1 MLEIQ
6 KISKKIKT
14 NDIVSAISLKLKKS
28 EVVGLLGPNG
38 AGKTTCFYMISGL
51 IKCDS
56 GKIIL
61 DNRDVT
67 NLNMDERASLGI
79 GYLPQ
84 EPSIFKGLTV
94 EENINS
100 ILEYCY
106 EDPKKRS
113 NELEY
118 LLEKFNITNIRKTK
132 GISLSGGERRRVEIA
147 RALGAKPKF
156 ILLDEPFSGIDPI
169 SVVDIQTIIS
179 ELQKDDIGIL
189 ITDHNVRETLDVCNR
204 SYIMNG
210 GRLIAEGSSE
220 EILSNQDVKKVYLG
234 EEFRI

>member
-61 DNRDVT
+61 DNKDVT

-100 ILEYCY
+100 I
-106 EDPKKRS
+106 
-113 NELEY
+113 
-118 LLEKFNITNIRKTK
+118 
-132 GISLSGGERRRVEIA
+132 
-147 RALGAKPKF
+147 
-156 ILLDEPFSGIDPI
+156 
-169 SVVDIQTIIS
+169 
-179 ELQKDDIGIL
+179 
-189 ITDHNVRETLDVCNR
+189 
-204 SYIMNG
+204 
-210 GRLIAEGSSE
+210 
-220 EILSNQDVKKVYLG
+220 
-234 EEFRI
+234 

>member
-61 DNRDVT
+61 DNKDVT

-84 EPSIFKGLTV
+84 NHQFLKALQ
-94 EENINS
+94 
-100 ILEYCY
+100 L
-106 EDPKKRS
+106 
-113 NELEY
+113 
-118 LLEKFNITNIRKTK
+118 RKT
-132 GISLSGGERRRVEIA
+132 S
-147 RALGAKPKF
+147 
-156 ILLDEPFSGIDPI
+156 
-169 SVVDIQTIIS
+169 IQ
-179 ELQKDDIGIL
+179 
-189 ITDHNVRETLDVCNR
+189 
-204 SYIMNG
+204 
-210 GRLIAEGSSE
+210 
-220 EILSNQDVKKVYLG
+220 
-234 EEFRI
+234 F

>member
-61 DNRDVT
+61 DNKDVT

-100 ILEYCY
+100 ILEYFY

-113 NELEY
+113 DELEY
-118 LLEKFNITNIRKTK
+118 LLEKFNITSIRKTK
-132 GISLSGGERRRVEIA
+132 GVSLSGGERRRVEIA
-147 RALGAKPKF
+147 RALGSKPKF

>member
-1 MLEIQ
+1 MLEIK
-6 KISKKIKT
+6 KISKKIKA
-14 NDIVSAISLKLKKS
+14 NDIVSAISLRLKKS

-61 DNRDVT
+61 DNKDVT

-100 ILEYCY
+100 ILEYSY

-118 LLEKFNITNIRKTK
+118 LLDKFNIASIRKTK
-132 GISLSGGERRRVEIA
+132 GVSLSGGERRRVEIA
-147 RALGAKPKF
+147 RALGSKPKF